1 MEKYIINGV
10 EVEYDTFDL
19 VNIELMENEK
29 ARLKE
34 LGEQKKGCNSVQD
47 LRILCEAVFDF
58 FDTVIGE
65 GTSEK
70 VFGGKMNVKDIFNAY
85 AGFLVEVKSQC
96 VLLHGGK
103 KETVQMNREQRR
115 AAERE
120 KRRAEAKAKVAKRNE
135 EIRAEMNEA

>member
-29 ARLKE
+29 DRLRE
-34 LGEQKKGCNSVQD
+34 LGEQKKNCSSVQD
-47 LRILCEAVFDF
+47 LRILCEAVIDF

-65 GTSEK
+65 GTSQK
-70 VFGGKMNVKDIFNAY
+70 VFGGKMNVKDIFNSY
-85 AGFLVEVKSQC
+85 AAFLSDVERQGA
-96 VLLHGGK
+96 LLHGGK
-103 KETVQMNREQRR
+103 KETLQMNRDQRR

-120 KRRAEAKAKVAKRNE
+120 KRRKEAKAKIAQRNA
-135 EIRAEMNEA
+135 EIRAEMDGT